1 MQKSF
6 HNENK
11 SGEEILE
18 EGNFH
23 TIFAQGDIVAL
34 EIFSLAKEAPDR
46 LVMPGT
52 MLVSTLL

>member
-11 SGEEILE
+11 SGEGIFE

-23 TIFAQGDIVAL
+23 TIFAQGDIAAL
-34 EIFSLAKEAPDR
+34 EFFRWQKR
-46 LVMPGT
+46 LRID
-52 MLVSTLL
+52 

>member
-1 MQKSF
+1 M
-6 HNENK
+6 
-11 SGEEILE
+11 E